1 MKTWIIAAVFVA
13 LAFFSCSMGKTNQD
27 QSQSSGYGYLTLAG
41 SMNNRQALI
50 DGYEV
55 GTDPEDDT
63 NTRRLKAGNH
73 KLEIRSSNRILLSE
87 EVNIK
92 SGQTLQVT
100 IP

>member
-1 MKTWIIAAVFVA
+1 MKTWIIATVFVA
-13 LAFFSCSMGKTNQD
+13 LSFFSCSVSKANQE
-27 QSQSSGYGYLTLAG
+27 QSQTNGYGYLTLAG

-55 GTDPEDDT
+55 GIDPEDDT
-63 NTRRLKAGNH
+63 NTRRLKAGIH
-73 KLEIRSSNRILLSE
+73 KLEIRSSNRILLFE
-87 EVNIK
+87 EINIQ